1 MKSPSLAGVALVALI
16 LAALVS
22 VFLPDKTHTDG
33 AARFY
38 IPPLMSQSRS

>member
-33 AARFY
+33 SARSY
-38 IPPLMSQSRS
+38 VPPLISQSR